1 MESKNYSTIIISS
14 ILAFALIIA
23 AATTAIPT
31 ISFKKVLAKG
41 ENMTGMS
48 PDQTRGSRS
57 IYYI

>member
-1 MESKNYSTIIISS
+1 MESKNYSTIIILS

-31 ISFKKVLAKG
+31 LSFKNVLAQGRKY
-41 ENMTGMS
+41 NWNVS
-48 PDQTRGSRS
+48 RSNYWSRS